1 MNKQELVR
9 PVAERTGLGETGTKV
24 TLETI
29 MDEMSNAFKRGEGF
43 ELRGFGTFKVVN
55 TRPKMGRN
63 PHTGEPVPIP
73 AGRKVK
79 FTFSCPLSSCQN
91 PDSSR

>member
-1 MNKQELVR
+1 MNKSDLVKR
-9 PVAERTGLGETGTKV
+9 VASRTGLGEVGTKY

-29 MDEMSNAFKRGEGF
+29 MEEMSDAFERGEGL
-43 ELRGFGTFKVVN
+43 ELRGFGTFKVVHVQ
-55 TRPKMGRN
+55 PKVGRN
-63 PHTGEPVPIP
+63 PRTGETVQIP

-79 FTFSCPLSSCQN
+79 FTFSCPLSPC